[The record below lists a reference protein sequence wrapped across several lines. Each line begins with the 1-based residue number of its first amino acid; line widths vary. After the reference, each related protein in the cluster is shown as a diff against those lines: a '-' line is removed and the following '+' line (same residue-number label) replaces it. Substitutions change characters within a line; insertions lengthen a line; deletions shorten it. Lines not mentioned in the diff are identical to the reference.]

1 MEGLLLLL
9 LLPYLLHRA
18 DQGLLESLLLELLLL
33 LLRRGGRGLLEGLLL
48 RRARRG
54 RLECSCCSCCCSS
67 RASPGEAFRRPGV
80 KGAGAGF
87 KDLW

>member
-33 LLRRGGRGLLEGLLL
+33 LLRRAGRGLLEGLLL
-48 RRARRG
+48 RRA
-54 RLECSCCSCCCSS
+54 
-67 RASPGEAFRRPGV
+67 
-80 KGAGAGF
+80 
-87 KDLW
+87 

>member
-18 DQGLLESLLLELLLL
+18 DQGLLES
-33 LLRRGGRGLLEGLLL
+33 LLL